1 MALSEVS
8 GTEMETPLD
17 LKRRRVPLR
26 VVTTTYMGV
35 TERIALDRLMRDF
48 GAEVKIQY
56 ASVRTRLHAKAW
68 LFRRNTGFNTAYVGS
83 SNLSR
88 SAMLEGVEWSVR
100 LSAIATAPLMK
111 KLGNVR
117 NVLERHNIRELRP

>member
-1 MALSEVS
+1 MI
-8 GTEMETPLD
+8 D

-26 VVTTTYMGV
+26 VVTTTYMGA
-35 TERIALDRLMRDF
+35 TERIALDRLVRDNF

-56 ASVRTRLHAKAW
+56 DSVRTRLHAKAW

-88 SAMLEGVEWSVR
+88 SAMLEGVEWNVR

-111 KLGNVR
+111 KLGNLR